1 MDIGT
6 PEIGQHPGHRDV
18 PKGPSNTKRDHFGIT
33 KLDLAMTQ
41 GRKDLSNEQQRT
53 TTSSKRAQR
62 ARSQTTKADGATNRP
77 TRALSWGTK
86 PIMRVLLYC
95 FKPPLPSAAAS
106 PPPRRA
112 VGPSAL
118 SSPLGQVDS
127 DSTSL
132 PFIPI
137 GFHPDY
143 PNASVMGADFPREPP
158 ERLQAGRQ
166 AAGLVHCGPD
176 RELLTQPSRVRSAGL
191 QPPLTAA

>member
-62 ARSQTTKADGATNRP
+62 ARSQTTKADVATNRP
-77 TRALSWGTK
+77 IRALSWGTK

-112 VGPSAL
+112 VGPSAR
-118 SSPLGQVDS
+118 
-127 DSTSL
+127 
-132 PFIPI
+132 IPI
-137 GFHPDY
+137 RSTRLRLCVVSVQSRLVSTPTIRTHRLWGRDLLQSFQRATKPAVGR
-143 PNASVMGADFPREPP
+143 PASSIVGPKESSKRSRQGCAPP
-158 ERLQAGRQ
+158 A
-166 AAGLVHCGPD
+166 C
-176 RELLTQPSRVRSAGL
+176 SR
-191 QPPLTAA
+191 P